1 MPNISA
7 RSLVL
12 ALAFTLTSGAAY
24 SEDSDPIGRLLRGEA
39 ELVTTKINENICVVT
54 PEITIA
60 ANMAVLAGDDGIL
73 VIDDLLQP
81 WTQKIRKAVSKIQKG
96 PIKYLLNSHYHYH
109 YDHAGSNAAF
119 GGTSTI
125 VAHKNV
131 RKRLAEG
138 RQAGAQFVDG
148 TRPSAALPIIT
159 FNKNLSF
166 HWNKETIDLIH
177 FLSSI
182 VMSAVVLPVYETTYE
197 HC

>member
-81 WTQKIRKAVSKIQKG
+81 WTQNIRKAVSKI
-96 PIKYLLNSHYHYH
+96 P
-109 YDHAGSNAAF
+109 
-119 GGTSTI
+119 
-125 VAHKNV
+125 
-131 RKRLAEG
+131 KRSYQGFA
-138 RQAGAQFVDG
+138 
-148 TRPSAALPIIT
+148 
-159 FNKNLSF
+159 
-166 HWNKETIDLIH
+166 
-177 FLSSI
+177 
-182 VMSAVVLPVYETTYE
+182 
-197 HC
+197 

>member
-1 MPNISA
+1 MSNISA

-24 SEDSDPIGRLLRGEA
+24 SEDSDPIGRFLRGET
-39 ELVTTKINENICVVT
+39 ELVTTKISENIYVVT

-81 WTQKIRKAVSKIQKG
+81 WTQKIRKALSKIQKS
-96 PIKYLLNSHYHYH
+96 PIKYLLNSHYH

-119 GGTSTI
+119 GGTSTM

-148 TRPSAALPIIT
+148 TRPSAALPLIT

-177 FLSSI
+177 FDN
-182 VMSAVVLPVYETTYE
+182 MSHTDGDSVIFFRDSNE

>member
-81 WTQKIRKAVSKIQKG
+81 WTQKIRKAVSKIPKG
-96 PIKYLLNSHYHYH
+96 PIKYLLNSHYH

-119 GGTSTI
+119 GGTSTM

-177 FLSSI
+177 FDN
-182 VMSAVVLPVYETTYE
+182 MSHTDGDSVIFFRDSNE